1 MLRENDI
8 DIELPADVD
17 DENVTETGF
26 VPSVPGESTR
36 LSTALALLE
45 ASKILGKVL
54 GALYPSTAAY
64 EISMSK
70 LRGLSEELDAWH
82 TNLPTHL
89 KLIFSQDKP
98 STNVTGSRSP
108 LIVSIFFSL
117 SKVCILTGF

>member
-26 VPSVPGESTR
+26 VPAVPGESTR
-36 LSTALALLE
+36 LSTGLALLE

-54 GALYPSTAAY
+54 EVLYPSTAAY

-82 TNLPTHL
+82 KNLPSHL

-108 LIVSIFFSL
+108 LIVSTFSL
-117 SKVCILTGF
+117 LLKYAF

>member
-1 MLRENDI
+1 MLRENDM

-26 VPSVPGESTR
+26 VPAVPGESTR
-36 LSTALALLE
+36 LSTALALLD

-54 GALYPSTAAY
+54 GVLYPSTAAY

-82 TNLPTHL
+82 TNLPSHL
-89 KLIFSQDKP
+89 KLVFSQDKP

-108 LIVSIFFSL
+108 LIVSISPL
-117 SKVCILTGF
+117 TKVCILTGL